1 MRWRGLNPSIRIIVV
16 MLWVH
21 VAANLLMLLLDAVWW
36 VIAMRLT
43 KRTVW
48 RVLISLFMAAQM
60 AAVTDELL
68 QRVGGYGVYL
78 PLYLPQAA
86 LAAIVIWN
94 YLALAVLA
102 TLGVAL
108 VCMRFIQRRRA
119 KKSSQ
124 PNPNPVPV
132 PASAD
137 SLSRREFV
145 GTCAALAPS
154 LFTFSFTGIAVNQLN
169 HFRVRRFDLS
179 IPSLPKG
186 LEGLTIAHI
195 SDIHVGEWTHGR
207 ILRQMVSATNNLCP
221 DVVVVTGDTINY
233 ELSDLSGALDLIKK
247 MEGRYGTW
255 MVEGNHD
262 LYENGREF
270 EHRVKA
276 AGIPL
281 LLDESMLATI
291 RGCPVQFFG
300 IRWMEG
306 VGLYRDEVTA
316 LQLRGLMEQRQ
327 PDAFPIF
334 LAHHPHAFD
343 AAVEAGLPLTLTG
356 HTHGGQ
362 LMLDNQLGVGPA
374 LFRYWSGLYKR
385 HNSQLIVSNG
395 VGNMFPI
402 RVNAP
407 AEIIHLTLHC
417 A

>member
-1 MRWRGLNPSIRIIVV
+1 
-16 MLWVH
+16 MLV
-21 VAANLLMLLLDAVWW
+21 LDAVWW

-43 KRTVW
+43 KRAVW

-60 AAVTDELL
+60 AAVVNELL
-68 QRVGGYGVYL
+68 QRVRGYGVYL

-86 LAAIVIWN
+86 LAAVIIWN
-94 YLALAVLA
+94 YLALAGLVL
-102 TLGVAL
+102 LGSVW
-108 VCMRFIQRRRA
+108 VCLRFIQYRRL
-119 KKSSQ
+119 KKCGQ
-124 PNPNPVPV
+124 PDPVPV
-132 PASAD
+132 PSETAD
-137 SLSRREFV
+137 SLSRREFI

-154 LFTFSFTGIAVNQLN
+154 VFTFSLTGIAVNQLN
-169 HFRVRRFDLS
+169 RFRLRRFDLS
-179 IPSLPKG
+179 IPSLPRA

-207 ILRQMVSATNNLCP
+207 VLRDMVNATNNLRP
-221 DVVVVTGDTINY
+221 DIIAVTGDTINF
-233 ELSDLSGALDLIKK
+233 ELSDLSNALDLIKK
-247 MEGRYGTW
+247 MESRYGTW

-281 LLDESMLATI
+281 LLDESMLTTI

-306 VGLYRDEVTA
+306 VGLHRDEVTA
-316 LQLRGLMEQRQ
+316 LQVRGLMQQRQ
-327 PDAFPIF
+327 PEAFPIF
-334 LAHHPHAFD
+334 LAHHPHSFD
-343 AAVEAGLPLTLTG
+343 AAIEAGLPLTLTG

-374 LFRYWSGLYKR
+374 LFRYWSGLYQR
-385 HNSQLIVSNG
+385 QNSQLIVSNG

>member
-1 MRWRGLNPSIRIIVV
+1 

-48 RVLISLFMAAQM
+48 RIFISLFMAAQI
-60 AAVTDELL
+60 AAVSDELL
-68 QRVGGYGVYL
+68 QRVGGYGIYL

-102 TLGVAL
+102 SLGFAWLCV
-108 VCMRFIQRRRA
+108 RFVQYRRS
-119 KKSSQ
+119 KKSV
-124 PNPNPVPV
+124 PVNPVSAP
-132 PASAD
+132 PTAD

-145 GTCAALAPS
+145 GTCAALAPP
-154 LFTFSFTGIAVNQLN
+154 LFTFSLTGIAVSQLN
-169 HFRVRRFDLS
+169 RFRVRRFDLS

-207 ILRQMVSATNNLCP
+207 ILRQMVSATNDLHP
-221 DVVVVTGDTINY
+221 DIVVVTGDTINY
-233 ELSDLSGALDLIKK
+233 ELSDLPGALDLIKK

-270 EHRVKA
+270 ERRVKA

-281 LLDESMLATI
+281 LLDESMLTTI

-300 IRWMEG
+300 VRWMEG
-306 VGLYRDEVTA
+306 VGLHRDEVTA
-316 LQLRGLMEQRQ
+316 LQVRGLMEHRQ

-395 VGNMFPI
+395 IGNMFPI